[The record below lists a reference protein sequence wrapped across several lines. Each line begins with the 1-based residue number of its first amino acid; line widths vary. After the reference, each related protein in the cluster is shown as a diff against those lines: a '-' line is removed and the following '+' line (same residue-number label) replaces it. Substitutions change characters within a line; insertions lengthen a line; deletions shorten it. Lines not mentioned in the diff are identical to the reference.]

1 MRALLSRLH
10 SILVTGAIVAGAS
23 IVTSGAV
30 ATPALASSGA
40 PDFGS
45 NVLIF
50 DPSMPQSQVQ
60 AAVDSVSSQQV
71 NNQFG
76 MLTPKSFCDM
86 AAPADGPVSLEDLRQ
101 FFSRELAPL
110 HHLPVR
116 AHQGGPMVMPMDFA
130 EQLAAVDASSP
141 SVPVG
146 DLRPDQAILW
156 IRSDLTEAFLSAVLA
171 LGPAG
176 AFS

>member
-1 MRALLSRLH
+1 MPLVDDLRTAACLDSRQRVCFAGIIDALWNEFAHRTTS
-10 SILVTGAIVAGAS
+10 AG
-23 IVTSGAV
+23 
-30 ATPALASSGA
+30 P
-40 PDFGS
+40 
-45 NVLIF
+45 
-50 DPSMPQSQVQ
+50 
-60 AAVDSVSSQQV
+60 V